1 MLFIKN
7 PLSIFPNY
15 CKLTE
20 RVCELNSKGV
30 QGPYLSIQERFL
42 KNMNNIIC
50 VYSSSSCNIDDVYFE
65 TAVELGRQIALQ
77 KDILLFGG
85 GLLGLMGATAKAIHQ
100 NGGKVIGIIPKALNL
115 QGVVYESCDELV
127 ITEGLRERKALM
139 DSKSQAF
146 IALPGGYGTLEE
158 LLEIIT
164 LKQLGYHN
172 KPVVILNVNGFYQN
186 LLAFFE
192 QFIDQHFAKPDC
204 RKLYH
209 VVDNVQEALAYID
222 SYQPFIFREK
232 WLTDSESN
240 K

>member
-1 MLFIKN
+1 
-7 PLSIFPNY
+7 
-15 CKLTE
+15 
-20 RVCELNSKGV
+20 
-30 QGPYLSIQERFL
+30 
-42 KNMNNIIC
+42 MNNIIC

-65 TAVELGRQIALQ
+65 AAAELGRQIALQ
-77 KDILLFGG
+77 GDTLLFGG

-100 NGGKVIGIIPKALNL
+100 NNGKVIGVIPKALNL
-115 QGVVYESCDELV
+115 QGVVYESCDELI
-127 ITEGLRERKALM
+127 ITEGLRERKAIM
-139 DSKSQAF
+139 DSKSHAF

-192 QFIDQHFAKPDC
+192 QFIDQRFAKPDC
-204 RKLYH
+204 RKLYQ

-222 SYQPFIFREK
+222 AYQPFVFREK
-232 WLTDSESN
+232 WLTDSECN